1 MRNRKIR
8 LALIMGSDREG
19 RFCDTITRW
28 VLGQIQDREELDVRV
43 VDPRQTGSGDGAV
56 AVQQA
61 LAQADAFVVVT
72 PEYNHSFPAPLKA
85 IIDGASEEWQARPVA
100 FVSYGGIS
108 GGLRAVEQL
117 RQVFAEL
124 HAVTIRDTVS
134 FANPWDR
141 FDKDGRLRDP
151 EQAERSMD
159 TLLSYLVWWAGVLQ
173 GAREKQPYGEV
184 KA

>member
-1 MRNRKIR
+1 MRNRRIR
-8 LALIMGSDREG
+8 VALIMGSDREG

-28 VLGQIQDREELDVRV
+28 VLEQMKAREELDVQV
-43 VDPRQTGSGDGAV
+43 VDPRQTGSGEGTV
-56 AVQQA
+56 AVREA

-85 IIDGASEEWQARPVA
+85 IIDAFQEEWQARPVA
-100 FVSYGGIS
+100 FVSYGGSS

-134 FANPWDR
+134 FAHPWDQ
-141 FDKDGRLRDP
+141 FDAEGRLRHPDR
-151 EQAERSMD
+151 AGRSMKK
-159 TLLSYLVWWAGVLQ
+159 LLAYLIWWAGVLQ
-173 GAREKQPYGEV
+173 AAREKQPYGEV